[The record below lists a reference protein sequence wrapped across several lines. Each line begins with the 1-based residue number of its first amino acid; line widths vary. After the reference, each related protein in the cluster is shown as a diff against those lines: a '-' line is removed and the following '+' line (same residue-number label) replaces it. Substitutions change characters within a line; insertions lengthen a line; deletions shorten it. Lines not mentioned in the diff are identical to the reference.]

1 MLKNTYVSVLFSA
14 LFRSVSSW
22 TFIQGEG
29 CCRILKY
36 VLLKSLHDTVIRLL
50 ECLQLYFACTKCLER
65 NFYQNGGKQLT
76 FAWLKSGQNSNKNGN
91 KSHFQNSVI
100 TLVFPPVFSR
110 ESLVEN
116 TNIYMYMYFN
126 MFIIC
131 AKKRTRMFPSAG
143 GSFCRSLWANI
154 YNVSPQVSRVFW

>member
-1 MLKNTYVSVLFSA
+1 MDFYT
-14 LFRSVSSW
+14 
-22 TFIQGEG
+22 GGGG

-100 TLVFPPVFSR
+100 TLVFPPAFSR

-116 TNIYMYMYFN
+116 TNIYMYILQHVHN
-126 MFIIC
+126 LRQE
-131 AKKRTRMFPSAG
+131 KDPDV
-143 GSFCRSLWANI
+143 SFCRGLVLQESMGKYL
-154 YNVSPQVSRVFW
+154 

>member
-1 MLKNTYVSVLFSA
+1 MLKKILTFLFCS
-14 LFRSVSSW
+14 LRCFVQYHHGLLYR
-22 TFIQGEG
+22 GGG

-143 GSFCRSLWANI
+143 GLVLQESMGKYL
-154 YNVSPQVSRVFW
+154 